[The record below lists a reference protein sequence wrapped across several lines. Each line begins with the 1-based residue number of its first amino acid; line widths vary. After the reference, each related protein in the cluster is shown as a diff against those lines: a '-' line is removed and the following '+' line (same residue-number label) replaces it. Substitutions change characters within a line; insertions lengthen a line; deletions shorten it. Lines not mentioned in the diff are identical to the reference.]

1 MPKKSIPDDISK
13 DIEEFTHVSEV
24 ASQEPEPKN
33 LKELESI
40 LRNRGFKEREKK
52 EYTTGKG
59 DNIKVKK
66 PRLTPLEVASV
77 LKEYISFV
85 VIDDISNPVNLFLLD
100 QGIYTDEEAYFFKF
114 ISCVEN
120 TLSESQARTVIFHL
134 KNEAPI
140 KKRYTGDNY
149 ACVGNGLFN
158 FNTKELEP
166 YRPDV
171 VFTSKIATDYKEFDS
186 EPSRDGWTF
195 SAMLKEWANGD
206 DELESVLWQIIRAS
220 VQLKNRE
227 QFVLFR
233 DSGTGRTGK
242 GTAQEF
248 ISSLVG
254 KSNVLPL
261 TMKELTKD
269 HQTEGIEKAQVII
282 GDDNDAKAFLDEP
295 RVIKSLATG
304 DPININPKKMKRY
317 SFQGTPL
324 IIQSINGHL
333 KTSDMS
339 NAFKRRMLIVPFIRS
354 YKGSKGNPK
363 IKNEYAHDEEILQY
377 ILYEALQLED
387 FTLFIQPEISKKI
400 LHEFTLENDVVADF
414 YENVFKQFQSARLR
428 VDFVYNYF
436 VRWAGSV
443 GKPSKVSQRMF
454 VSRLNEFVA
463 DSDEWEHTG
472 QTALQVLDYF
482 LEEDN
487 LVDDRPF
494 LDELTYIQ
502 ESYRRKRKSCYV
514 NKKRE
519 HEIELKAIDVEIRK
533 LEETSEAIEN
543 GRGNM
548 KMLDLD
554 SHNKQLKEMK
564 QYRDDFM
571 QSYS

>member
-454 VSRLNEFVA
+454 VSRLNEFIA

>member
-1 MPKKSIPDDISK
+1 LPKKNIPDDISK
-13 DIEEFTHVSEV
+13 DIEEFSHVVEE
-24 ASQEPEPKN
+24 ASQEPEPTT

-66 PRLTPLEVASV
+66 PRLTPLEVASI

-100 QGIYTDEEAYFFKF
+100 QGIYTDEEAYFFKV

-158 FNTKELEP
+158 FTTKTLEP
-166 YRPDV
+166 YRPDII
-171 VFTSKIATDYKEFDS
+171 FTSKIATDYKEFDT
-186 EPSRDGWTF
+186 EPSRQGWTF
-195 SAMLKEWANGD
+195 STMLKEWANGD
-206 DELESVLWQIIRAS
+206 KELEAVLWQIIRAS

-363 IKNEYAHDEEILQY
+363 IKNEYAHDKEILQY

-436 VRWAGSV
+436 VRWAGTV

-519 HEIELKAIDVEIRK
+519 HELELKAIDMEIRE
-533 LEETSEAIEN
+533 LEDTSEAIQN

-554 SHNKQLKEMK
+554 SHNKKLKEMK

>member
-13 DIEEFTHVSEV
+13 DIEEFSHVVEE
-24 ASQEPEPKN
+24 ASQEPEPTN

-66 PRLTPLEVASV
+66 PRLTPLEVASI

-158 FNTKELEP
+158 FTTKTLEP
-166 YRPDV
+166 YRPDII
-171 VFTSKIATDYKEFDS
+171 FTSKIATDYKEFDS
-186 EPSRDGWTF
+186 EPSRESWTF

-254 KSNVLPL
+254 KRNVLPL

-363 IKNEYAHDEEILQY
+363 IKNEYAHDKEILQY

-436 VRWAGSV
+436 VKWAGSV

-519 HEIELKAIDVEIRK
+519 HEIELKAIDMEIRK
-533 LEETSEAIEN
+533 LEDTSEAIEN

-554 SHNKQLKEMK
+554 SHNKKLKEMK

>member
-13 DIEEFTHVSEV
+13 DIEEFSHVVEE
-24 ASQEPEPKN
+24 ASQEPEPTN

-66 PRLTPLEVASV
+66 PRLTPLEVASI

-85 VIDDISNPVNLFLLD
+85 VINDIANPVNLFLLD

-140 KKRYTGDNY
+140 KKRYTGDGY

-158 FNTKELEP
+158 FTTKTLEP

-171 VFTSKIATDYKEFDS
+171 VFTSKIATEYREFDT
-186 EPSRDGWTF
+186 EPSRKGWTF

-206 DELESVLWQIIRAS
+206 KELETVLWQIIRAS

-400 LHEFTLENDVVADF
+400 LHEFTLENDVVANF

-436 VRWAGSV
+436 VRWAGTV

-519 HEIELKAIDVEIRK
+519 HEIELKAIDMEIHK
-533 LEETSEAIEN
+533 LEENSEAIEN

-554 SHNKQLKEMK
+554 SHNKKLKEMK

-571 QSYS
+571 QLYS